1 MSLFPLVSVVAER
14 PDLVTA
20 LSRRGCV
27 PTPAAAADVLVVEA
41 VNGAVST
48 IKSNWGGTD
57 AEQFQSDW
65 HGQRQVVTAAGEKLD
80 AMGRKCKA
88 NAESQKQTSSR

>member
-1 MSLFPLVSVVAER
+1 MAVYKKGMNADAVSASGDKLTGYKGEL
-14 PDLVTA
+14 D
-20 LSRRGCV
+20 GI
-27 PTPAAAADVLVVEA
+27 VEA
-41 VNGAVST
+41 VNSAVST
-48 IKSNWGGTD
+48 IKGNWGGTD